1 MVGVEVSLLT
11 KFQSSTV
18 GRNFEHGNFKP
29 LKLYFHRLQPIISQP
44 GDTDNLQSSRLKA
57 QRLAS
62 RATDR
67 KVGGLSHRH
76 DQRVSVILGTGITRF
91 GHIKKKYQDTTD

>member
-1 MVGVEVSLLT
+1 MVGGEVSLLT

-67 KVGGLSHRH
+67 KVGGSSHPH
-76 DQRVSVILGTGITRF
+76 DQTFTEG
-91 GHIKKKYQDTTD
+91 KKSFCNFRHRNHEVRSH